1 LGDPEVE
8 RMLSRTSR
16 RHRDDI
22 GVLIGFNEPMARRIV
37 AASDFALMPSR
48 FEPCGLTQMQ
58 AQRYGTLPI
67 AHATGG
73 LADTIDDGTT
83 GFLFS
88 TLTPAGLMAA
98 CHRAF
103 DAFDDDAQL
112 GAMRRAAMARSF
124 GWAGAAAE
132 YETLYRRLLGLPPV
146 AMVKSARP
154 PAVAKV
160 LEPAA

>member
-1 LGDPEVE
+1 
-8 RMLSRTSR
+8 
-16 RHRDDI
+16 
-22 GVLIGFNEPMARRIV
+22 
-37 AASDFALMPSR
+37 
-48 FEPCGLTQMQ
+48 MQ
-58 AQRYGTLPI
+58 AQRYGALPI

-88 TLTPAGLMAA
+88 TLTPEGLMEA

-103 DAFDDDAQL
+103 DAYEDDVQL
-112 GAMRRAAMARSF
+112 AEMRRAAMARSF

-132 YETLYRRLLGLPPV
+132 YEALYRRLIGPRAAPTRTRAV
-146 AMVKSARP
+146 RRP
-154 PAVAKV
+154 AAAPRVER

>member
-1 LGDPEVE
+1 
-8 RMLSRTSR
+8 MLSRTSR

-37 AASDFALMPSR
+37 AGSDFTLMPSR

-58 AQRYGTLPI
+58 AQRYGALPI

-88 TLTPAGLMAA
+88 NLSSDGLMEA

-103 DAFDDDAQL
+103 DAYDDEGQFAD
-112 GAMRRAAMARSF
+112 MRRAAMARCFS
-124 GWAGAAAE
+124 WAGAAAE
-132 YETLYRRLLGLPPV
+132 YEALYRRLIGPRAAV
-146 AMVKSARP
+146 TRP
-154 PAVAKV
+154 PRRRRSAPKPLAEA